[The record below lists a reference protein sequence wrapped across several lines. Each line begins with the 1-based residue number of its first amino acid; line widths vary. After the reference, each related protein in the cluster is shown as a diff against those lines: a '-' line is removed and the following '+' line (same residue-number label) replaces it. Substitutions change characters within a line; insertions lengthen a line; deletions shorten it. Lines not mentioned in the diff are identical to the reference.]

1 MYFTD
6 KTDAGKRNLEEYK
19 VFKDTSSSEEDDF
32 SEYEQLNPNTII
44 KPLTTKTGNIEN
56 DVKRSPP
63 PMKEKPRTPPKPM
76 RRTTKS
82 KSQSL
87 DQVAMEAA
95 DSVSKNAKENK
106 RMERESKSVD
116 NSGKKLCLEF
126 TDSNKKFTRKH

>member
-1 MYFTD
+1 M
-6 KTDAGKRNLEEYK
+6 
-19 VFKDTSSSEEDDF
+19 FKDTSSSEEDDF

-44 KPLTTKTGNIEN
+44 KPVTTRRESIEN

-63 PMKEKPRTPPKPM
+63 PMKEKPRTPPKPV

-95 DSVSKNAKENK
+95 ESISKNAKENK
-106 RMERESKSVD
+106 RMDTASKSGD
-116 NSGKKLCLEF
+116 NSGKK
-126 TDSNKKFTRKH
+126 